1 MKPKIYILKDELS
14 GIAVFR
20 NIMDTSIM
28 REFMAFLDSVPDSDI
43 SERLRHL
50 SAFSAG
56 IYKEGGN
63 LSTFVM
69 KFIAEDENPYI
80 LMKARNQ
87 RVPDAM
93 EKAAEHELDVLTQFA
108 SLTPDDIR
116 PVLSYDG
123 SIPEWETSE
132 VDIRGRYR
140 EIIENIDK
148 YGYGIFARY
157 DSFKIEDGKLVPV
170 KHKDEQTLDS
180 LYGYKRER
188 KAVYDNTMAL
198 AEGYPAANVLLYG
211 DAGTGKSSTVKAC
224 ANAFA
229 KDGVR
234 LIEFSKDQINDIPD
248 IIDQVYDIPLKFI
261 FFIDD
266 LSFRE
271 DDDDFCMMKGIL
283 EGNITGKSDNI
294 AIYATSNR
302 RHLVREIAEDRSGTD
317 IHINDTLQQTMSL
330 SARFGITI
338 VFSKPDK
345 DLYLEIVDKLSK
357 QYGISM
363 SEEELHRQAEA
374 FAIRSSGR
382 SPRTAKQFVQL
393 LKITE
398 ETKDK
403 SAD

>member
-1 MKPKIYILKDELS
+1 MKTKIYELKDELS
-14 GIAVFR
+14 SIAVFR
-20 NIMDTSIM
+20 NIMDTDIM
-28 REFMAFLDSVPDSDI
+28 REFMSFLDSIPDNTT
-43 SERLRHL
+43 SEKLRHL
-50 SAFSAG
+50 SGFSAG
-56 IYKEGGN
+56 IYREGGS
-63 LSTFVM
+63 LSAFVM
-69 KFIAEDENPYI
+69 KFISEDENPYI
-80 LMKARNQ
+80 LMKAKKRS
-87 RVPDAM
+87 VPEVM
-93 EKAAEHELDVLTQFA
+93 EKAAEHELDVLNTFA
-108 SLTPDDIR
+108 QLTPDDVR
-116 PVLSYDG
+116 TVLSYDG
-123 SIPEWETSE
+123 VIPEWETSP
-132 VDIRGRYR
+132 VDIPGRYH

-148 YGYGIFARY
+148 VGYGIFARY
-157 DSFKIEDGKLVPV
+157 DSFRIEDGRLAPV
-170 KHKDEQTLDS
+170 IHKDGQTLDS
-180 LYGYKRER
+180 LYGYERER
-188 KAVYDNTMAL
+188 KAVYENTMAL
-198 AEGYPAANVLLYG
+198 AKGYPAANVLLYG

-229 KDGVR
+229 GEGVR
-234 LIEFSKDQINDIPD
+234 LIEFTKDQIGEIPD

-345 DLYLEIVDKLSK
+345 DLYTEIVDKLAGE
-357 QYGISM
+357 YGINM
-363 SEEELHRQAEA
+363 PEEELHRRAEA

-382 SPRTAKQFVQL
+382 SPRTAKQFIQR
-393 LKITE
+393 LKIKE
-398 ETKDK
+398 EIKV
-403 SAD
+403 